1 MAEEKRIVTDERR
14 YAIMSRESIK
24 LMADAAGHEE
34 TSDSV
39 AGILGEDVSY
49 RLREITQK
57 SAQFMRHAR
66 RKRMNTDDFNKAC
79 GFSDIQPVLG
89 HGSQEAVHSFQAVK
103 VEQGEPIHFALD
115 PTLNLATEASS
126 TFIPKHSG
134 ETTIKAHWLVVE
146 GVQKSTQNPQGTP
159 GNKVEPGGPLM
170 KYFDKITQAVLGNDE
185 EMMKTALSDLRTN
198 GNISPLLPHFV
209 SFISNGVKT
218 LGDDVC
224 KLTRLLSMV
233 QSLVYNSSL
242 FLEAQPF
249 LAVMSQSVQYCLL
262 DPLVSSGQS
271 CPTDDHWVLRDYAA
285 RVLAHIVGIW
295 GNSVNHLERYTE
307 KTLREALHDLS
318 RPFACHY
325 GAVMGLMYLGTEFRE
340 ENITDATNNGEAKKV
355 FKTISDYD
363 TKFSKRP
370 SFNGFLSAFH
380 KSPVSFYFEMFE
392 YFGDALTLRL
402 PEIAELKSHVFK
414 PKERDLVTSIS
425 DPTADKSGEELLK
438 IKERDRNEENPG
450 RKRKHNSPSPD
461 VDFSQFLGGDSWT
474 VTK

>member
-1 MAEEKRIVTDERR
+1 
-14 YAIMSRESIK
+14 
-24 LMADAAGHEE
+24 
-34 TSDSV
+34 
-39 AGILGEDVSY
+39 
-49 RLREITQK
+49 
-57 SAQFMRHAR
+57 
-66 RKRMNTDDFNKAC
+66 
-79 GFSDIQPVLG
+79 
-89 HGSQEAVHSFQAVK
+89 
-103 VEQGEPIHFALD
+103 
-115 PTLNLATEASS
+115 
-126 TFIPKHSG
+126 
-134 ETTIKAHWLVVE
+134 
-146 GVQKSTQNPQGTP
+146 
-159 GNKVEPGGPLM
+159 
-170 KYFDKITQAVLGNDE
+170 
-185 EMMKTALSDLRTN
+185 
-198 GNISPLLPHFV
+198 
-209 SFISNGVKT
+209 
-218 LGDDVC
+218 
-224 KLTRLLSMV
+224 MV

-325 GAVMGLMYLGTEFRE
+325 GAVMGLMYLGTESVERVLVPHLHVYMPHLLAALEFQGLEFVQLQTNAWSVHGAILLCVEHVLQKYIKQFRE

-363 TKFSKRP
+363 TKVSKRP

-425 DPTADKSGEELLK
+425 DPTADKSGEELLSELEEEVK
-438 IKERDRNEENPG
+438 REELMKKKQVKTETVHLLDRHQRDRERRAAGVRQQLKQRAAQQQKLDKFTPASDTDIEVIDVEGVDKLDFRGRSSLAISSACDAPGQGIKMTFAKRAKFTPDSAFSESLYFTEIKERDRNEENPG

-461 VDFSQFLGGDSWT
+461 VDFSQFLGGGIYPSSSFDS
-474 VTK
+474 VKQRRRDPSFE